1 MKASQSTFPGIFG
14 DAVRSISDWSHGF
27 KANEWK
33 NWALLFSPILL
44 ADRLDQECYE
54 QWLQF
59 IKALEIV
66 EDSYVTLDSVD
77 EAEERFAKFLLH
89 YEKTY
94 YRYKFSR
101 LQCCKSQFHLVAHVA
116 EGIRWLGPMTNY
128 SQWTMERVCGI
139 LVDKVKSRSQANRNL
154 SLAIQTAQQLHSIPL
169 FLATD
174 DNQDLDDSDT
184 STGSDS
190 DINQPPCY
198 SSIIQQLHSIKGRA
212 QKKASGRSLRS
223 YTSKAV
229 LTIQKPKRKLK
240 AWEVMLTKAYLQQNL
255 IEEQV
260 PKDQVQIWKTCK
272 LNLAGHVL
280 DQKTA
285 VRSANFEYQAS
296 RDASHCRYEAIPVH
310 QTRTQDNVEPS
321 TRTFYGRIQFY
332 FSFGRQLLAIVRPFK
347 VEVFSGNGL
356 SYRITGKEPLRVI
369 HIDQIRALVGIV
381 EDPARNTS
389 FIIERDSAMLV

>member
-1 MKASQSTFPGIFG
+1 
-14 DAVRSISDWSHGF
+14 
-27 KANEWK
+27 
-33 NWALLFSPILL
+33 
-44 ADRLDQECYE
+44 
-54 QWLQF
+54 
-59 IKALEIV
+59 
-66 EDSYVTLDSVD
+66 
-77 EAEERFAKFLLH
+77 
-89 YEKTY
+89 
-94 YRYKFSR
+94 
-101 LQCCKSQFHLVAHVA
+101 
-116 EGIRWLGPMTNY
+116 MTNY

-285 VRSANFEYQAS
+285 VRSANFEYQAMLATIDTKQFLFTK
-296 RDASHCRYEAIPVH
+296 REPRIMWSHQLGLFIG
-310 QTRTQDNVEPS
+310 EP
-321 TRTFYGRIQFY
+321 RIMW
-332 FSFGRQLLAIVRPFK
+332 S
-347 VEVFSGNGL
+347 
-356 SYRITGKEPLRVI
+356 
-369 HIDQIRALVGIV
+369 H
-381 EDPARNTS
+381 
-389 FIIERDSAMLV
+389 